1 MDDMKGKHEK
11 KTDLLDLP
19 IAERKRLCFEIRAA
33 LRERVS
39 VSNGSFP
46 DETKIVSKLMGN
58 SLPIKPFDEWEMNAA
73 VKRSS
78 VRFQSPPKKP

>member
-1 MDDMKGKHEK
+1 MNDMKGKHEK

-39 VSNGSFP
+39 VSNSSFP
-46 DETKIVSKLMGN
+46 DETKTVSKLMRE
-58 SLPIKPFDEWEMNAA
+58 SLPIKPFDECEMNAA
-73 VKRSS
+73 VRRSPARFGS
-78 VRFQSPPKKP
+78 VPKKP